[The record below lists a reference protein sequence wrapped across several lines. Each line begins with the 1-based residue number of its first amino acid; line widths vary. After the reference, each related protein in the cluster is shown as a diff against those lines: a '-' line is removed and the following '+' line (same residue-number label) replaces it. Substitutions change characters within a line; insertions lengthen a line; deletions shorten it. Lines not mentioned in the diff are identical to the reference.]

1 MIRAELPRP
10 GSGLCRDFQDHTC
23 EAEAKEQNKVMPRTQ
38 VFTLAAALPQV
49 TPTHTHAHTCT
60 RLKRKLKKAPNT
72 SVPRETP
79 KGVLTP
85 QSLRIMGSI
94 SLRRDLKII

>member
-49 TPTHTHAHTCT
+49 TPTHTRTHLH
-60 RLKRKLKKAPNT
+60 KI
-72 SVPRETP
+72 ETETQEGP
-79 KGVLTP
+79 
-85 QSLRIMGSI
+85 
-94 SLRRDLKII
+94 